1 MGNNDEI
8 FRMADGSIWQV
19 KYAYEYLYAYS
30 PDVIICPEKSRLII
44 EGKQIEVALVS
55 QNTSKKAG
63 GNTRSTKRKNHQVAG
78 AEQEESDGSD
88 KATASDNAGLI
99 ETQIDGTFSGW
110 DGETIFK
117 LSNGQIWQQ
126 SAYAYTYRYAY
137 RPKVLIFKTDGG
149 YQMQVEGVD
158 QRVRVKRLK

>member
-1 MGNNDEI
+1 
-8 FRMADGSIWQV
+8 MADGSIWQV
-19 KYAYEYLYAYS
+19 KYAYEYLYAYN
-30 PDVIICPEKSRLII
+30 PAVIICPDKNRLII
-44 EGKQIEVALVS
+44 DGKQIEVTLVS
-55 QNTSKKAG
+55 QIPNRRARVDAG
-63 GNTRSTKRKNHQVAG
+63 STKRRNHQVSG
-78 AEQEESDGSD
+78 EEQDESNKPG
-88 KATASDNAGLI
+88 KATAFDNTGFV

-158 QRVRVKRLK
+158 QRVRVKRLN